1 MILEFFI
8 LLFALMG
15 SGLVWHFVYTW
26 YKEREWKRNNPD
38 EFSWARKDDS
48 KHRH

>member
-8 LLFALMG
+8 LLFAFIG
-15 SGLVWHFVYTW
+15 CGLLWHFTHTW
-26 YKEREWKRNNPD
+26 YKEREWRKNNPD
-38 EFSWARKDDS
+38 EFNWNRDDS